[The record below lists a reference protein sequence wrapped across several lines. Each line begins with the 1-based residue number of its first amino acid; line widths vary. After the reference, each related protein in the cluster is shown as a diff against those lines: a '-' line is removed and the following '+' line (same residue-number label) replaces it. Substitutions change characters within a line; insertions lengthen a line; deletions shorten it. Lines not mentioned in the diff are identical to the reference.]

1 MRCVMLA
8 ALLYALGA
16 VVLVLSC
23 LALPLTALVK
33 QCTRLQDWAE
43 VGYWLAVIER
53 KTRRDM
59 KRRGVQ

>member
-23 LALPLTALVK
+23 LVYPLNALVK
-33 QCTRLQDWAE
+33 QCNRLSDWAE

-53 KTRRDM
+53 KTRRQM
-59 KRRGVQ
+59 KRRGVR